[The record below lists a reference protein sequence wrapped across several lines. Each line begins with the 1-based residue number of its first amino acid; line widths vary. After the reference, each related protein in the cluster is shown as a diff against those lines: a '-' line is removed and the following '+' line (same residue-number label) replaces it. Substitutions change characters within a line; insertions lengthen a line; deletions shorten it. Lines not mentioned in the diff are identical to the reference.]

1 MILKKKDKLKLLF
14 DPQGFKLPYGG
25 VARYF
30 TEMMYQATKNKN
42 VEVIFPVVYSENYH
56 LREKNL
62 GPKNLLTILN
72 EKNYKYKFYLLKL
85 VYKIQETYTIF
96 KIWQNNF
103 DVFIPTYY
111 IPFFVNHLKK
121 PFVLTVYDM
130 IHEKFPDYFP
140 VHDKTISQKL
150 LTMKAAA
157 KIIAI
162 SESTKNDI
170 LELYPEIPSQKIQ
183 VVYLAP
189 SIEKGTILTTLPK
202 KYLLFVGNRG
212 LYKNFI
218 RFFDAVVP
226 LLQKDHD
233 LVLLCAGGGT
243 FYPHEIKSIED
254 NNLKSQVVQYRFKD
268 SELHD
273 IYKNAIAFVFPS
285 EYEGFG
291 IPVLESMISGCP
303 AILSNVS
310 SLPEIGGDAAV
321 YFDPFNVED
330 IRNKVEKVL
339 TDENLRSVMI
349 EKGLRQAE
357 VFTWEKTFEQ
367 FIAVAESVKIGG

>member
-1 MILKKKDKLKLLF
+1 M
-14 DPQGFKLPYGG
+14 
-25 VARYF
+25 
-30 TEMMYQATKNKN
+30 
-42 VEVIFPVVYSENYH
+42 
-56 LREKNL
+56 
-62 GPKNLLTILN
+62 
-72 EKNYKYKFYLLKL
+72 
-85 VYKIQETYTIF
+85 
-96 KIWQNNF
+96 
-103 DVFIPTYY
+103 
-111 IPFFVNHLKK
+111 
-121 PFVLTVYDM
+121 
-130 IHEKFPDYFP
+130 
-140 VHDKTISQKL
+140 
-150 LTMKAAA
+150 
-157 KIIAI
+157 
-162 SESTKNDI
+162 
-170 LELYPEIPSQKIQ
+170 
-183 VVYLAP
+183 VYLAP

-321 YFDPFNVED
+321 YFDPYNVED